1 MANYGMVLG
10 IFQEQKL
17 VPPQIIRQFQQTMY
31 NSHYVYFYE
40 LWNTFSFL
48 PCASD
53 YTKLKNKNEMHKN
66 VFNKFRSI
74 QEYDSLMKD
83 KIILRKSA
91 RIKAF
96 FSWKSWDSQENIE
109 VTKYSLFMYLLNSFL
124 IFFVFQMLSAAT
136 QHVKK
141 LWKYQKHDQRAQID
155 LKVRRFD
162 RQSNNSEYI
171 GWQQKVGFYG
181 EGPLHRTV
189 VWQR

>member
-1 MANYGMVLG
+1 MEWFWVYSKNKNL
-10 IFQEQKL
+10 FPPKL
-17 VPPQIIRQFQQTMY
+17 FDNFSKQCIIHIICTFM
-31 NSHYVYFYE
+31 NF
-40 LWNTFSFL
+40 WNTFSFL

-109 VTKYSLFMYLLNSFL
+109 VTKYSLFMYLLKSFL

-189 VWQR
+189 VI